1 LGFGHDKIQEI
12 GQMTLL
18 ASISMPTEPLNPA
31 RRLALLREI
40 CEGRHVLRAGPS
52 ADAQAAW
59 AAKLA
64 EWSELDR
71 LRDIRVRTFEDT
83 TECGEGVRA
92 AIAVMTLSGMKYL
105 EQHAS
110 EPYD

>member
-12 GQMTLL
+12 GPMTLL
-18 ASISMPTEPLNPA
+18 HASTSMPTEPLNAA

-40 CEGRHVLRAGPS
+40 REGGHILRAGPS
-52 ADAQAAW
+52 AEEKAAW

-64 EWSELDR
+64 EWSELNR
-71 LRDIRVRTFEDT
+71 LQHIRVRTFEGT
-83 TECGEGVRA
+83 TESGVELRA

-105 EQHAS
+105 EQQRERAL
-110 EPYD
+110 